1 MDCGSCAATIR
12 TAIERLPG
20 ISGISLS
27 VTNEMLTLV
36 LDETKTK
43 AAEIEKRVSKLGY
56 VPSRVQ
62 AKTTAPTPHIR
73 DAHGHDHH
81 DHSACGHNEHEHG
94 HQKDDHAHHDHGHH
108 DHEACG
114 HDHHVAHEHAH
125 DEAPSADA
133 QVWKVGGMDC
143 GSCAATIRTALERLP
158 GVSGLK
164 VSITNETLSLVLD
177 ETRTQS
183 AAIES
188 QIRNLGYQPS
198 LLRSASAPVE
208 SIAPKGPEKPAPR
221 WWQTPKAQ
229 VAATSGLLVVL
240 AYVASVVVPQAS
252 YWVFILATVVAAAPV
267 AKRAVMAAMAGAP
280 FTIQMLLTIAAI
292 GALFIGAAE
301 EAAIVVFL
309 FAVGEV
315 LEGVAANK
323 ARAGIK
329 ALGALVPKTA
339 VVEDAGQLR
348 EVSAEALRIGQ
359 IVLVRPGDRV
369 PADGKVIDGIS
380 SVDESPI
387 TGESVPKLKEPG
399 AEIFSGSINHDAA
412 IRVRV
417 ERTAQDNMISRII
430 ALVEEAQEA
439 KAPTERFID
448 KFSRIY
454 MPFIVG
460 LSALVAVAPPL
471 LLEGDWAT
479 WVYRGL
485 TLLLIGCPCA
495 LVISV
500 PAAIASSLSTAARH
514 GLLVKGGAVVESL
527 ANAQVVAF
535 DKTGTLTLGRPFVTD
550 VVPVGSTETEVLAL
564 AGAIERESS
573 HPLAQ
578 AVAARAEKDGISLVE
593 AANVRALPGRG
604 MEGSVGSETVF
615 IGAPRFA
622 AERAAVDAGLARRIS
637 DLEEQGKTVA
647 VVVKGRAITGL
658 LAFRDEPRA
667 DAQKGLAE
675 LKGLGVDV
683 LMLTGDNIRTGQAIG
698 RTLGVNV
705 QAEMMPSDKSET
717 VRKIAQSR
725 HVVMVG
731 DGINDAPALAAA
743 HVGVAMGSGTDVALE
758 AADAA
763 LLRNRVTD
771 IATLVRLSRA
781 TMANIRQNIGIA
793 LSLKAIFLVT
803 TVTGTTGL
811 WMAIV
816 ADTGGTVLVT
826 LNALRLLGFF
836 GTWREKTP
844 AEPPQVQVSL
854 KTA

>member
-1 MDCGSCAATIR
+1 MDCGSCAATI
-12 TAIERLPG
+12 L
-20 ISGISLS
+20 
-27 VTNEMLTLV
+27 
-36 LDETKTK
+36 
-43 AAEIEKRVSKLGY
+43 
-56 VPSRVQ
+56 
-62 AKTTAPTPHIR
+62 
-73 DAHGHDHH
+73 
-81 DHSACGHNEHEHG
+81 
-94 HQKDDHAHHDHGHH
+94 
-108 DHEACG
+108 
-114 HDHHVAHEHAH
+114 
-125 DEAPSADA
+125 
-133 QVWKVGGMDC
+133 
-143 GSCAATIRTALERLP
+143 TALERLP

-177 ETRTQS
+177 EAKTPSTT
-183 AAIES
+183 IES
-188 QIRNLGYQPS
+188 QLKNLGYQTS
-198 LLRSASAPVE
+198 LMHGASTTANAVPVKA
-208 SIAPKGPEKPAPR
+208 IEKPAPR
-221 WWQTPKAQ
+221 WWATHKGKIA
-229 VAATSGLLVVL
+229 VTSGLLVVA
-240 AYVASVVVPQAS
+240 AYAASIVVPQGS
-252 YWVFILATVVAAAPV
+252 YGVFILATIIASAPV
-267 AKRAVMAAMAGAP
+267 ARRAFVAAFAGAP
-280 FTIQMLLTIAAI
+280 FTIQMLLTIAAV

-309 FAVGEV
+309 FSVGEV

-339 VVEDAGQLR
+339 IVDDAGQLR
-348 EVSAEALRIGQ
+348 EVSAETLRIGQ
-359 IVLVRPGDRV
+359 IALVRPGDRV
-369 PADGKVIDGIS
+369 PADGKVIDGMS

-417 ERTAQDNMISRII
+417 ERTAQNNMIARII

-460 LSALVAVAPPL
+460 LSALVAAAPPL
-471 LLEGDWAT
+471 LLDGDWST
-479 WVYRGL
+479 WIYRGL

-514 GLLVKGGAVVESL
+514 GLLVKGGAVVENL
-527 ANAQVVAF
+527 AKTQVVAF
-535 DKTGTLTLGRPFVTD
+535 DKTGTLTVGRPFVTD
-550 VVPVGSTETEVLAL
+550 VIPVAATEMEVLAL

-578 AVAARAEKDGISLVE
+578 AVAARVEKDGVSL
-593 AANVRALPGRG
+593 ANATNVRALPGRG
-604 MEGSVGSETVF
+604 MEGTIGSQTVF

-622 AERAAVDAGLARRIS
+622 AEQTALDTDLIRRFEA
-637 DLEEQGKTVA
+637 LEGDGKTVA
-647 VVVKGRAITGL
+647 LVVAGSSVAGI

-675 LKGLGVDV
+675 LKALGVETV
-683 LMLTGDNIRTGQAIG
+683 MLTGDNARTGQAIG
-698 RTLGVNV
+698 RALGIDVR
-705 QAEMMPSDKSET
+705 AEMMPSDKSDV
-717 VRKIAQSR
+717 VRQMAGIR
-725 HVVMVG
+725 HTLMVG

-763 LLRNRVTD
+763 LLGNRVAD
-771 IATLVRLSRA
+771 VASLIRLSRA
-781 TMANIRQNIGIA
+781 TMGNIRQNIGIA
-793 LSLKAIFLVT
+793 LGLKALFLVT
-803 TVTGTTGL
+803 TITGATGL
-811 WMAIV
+811 WMAII

-836 GTWREKTP
+836 GTWRQKISATP
-844 AEPPQVQVSL
+844 SQVDMTV
-854 KTA
+854 KAA